1 MIALLQQGVH
11 NYVPR
16 IPIGGWVSDFVNYIT
31 DNFSGFFDGLSTILG
46 GLVGAFDFVLNI
58 LPPWAMVLI
67 FMAIALWL
75 GGWRVMLLTLIGFG
89 LILGMNLWDDAMT
102 TLALVIASTAV
113 ALLIGIP
120 VGILSAQYRTV
131 ETIVRP
137 ILDFMQTLPAFVY
150 LVPAI
155 ILLGLGNA
163 PGLLSV
169 VIFAMPPAVRLTLL
183 GLQQV
188 PKETIEAAKAFGS
201 TRWQTLVKVELP
213 QAFTTIMAGVN
224 QVIMLALSMVV
235 IAALIGAGGLGTV
248 VYKGLST
255 LDVGTSF
262 EGGLGIVI
270 IAIIL
275 DRITRNIGRGRQKPG
290 GKGGLA

>member
-1 MIALLQQGVH
+1 MIALLQQGSG
-11 NYVPR
+11 YVPR
-16 IPIGGWVSDFVNYIT
+16 IPIGSWVSDFVNYVT
-31 DNFSGFFDGLSTILG
+31 NNFSGFFDGLSKVLG
-46 GLVGAFDFVLNI
+46 GLVGAFDFVLTI

-75 GGWRVMLLTLIGFG
+75 GGWRVMLLTLVGFG
-89 LILGMNLWDDAMT
+89 LILGMKLWDDAMT
-102 TLALVIASTAV
+102 TLALVTASTAV
-113 ALLIGIP
+113 ALIIGIP
-120 VGILSAQYRTV
+120 VGILSAQYRSV
-131 ETIVRP
+131 ETVVRP

-188 PKETIEAAKAFGS
+188 PKETLEAAKAFGS